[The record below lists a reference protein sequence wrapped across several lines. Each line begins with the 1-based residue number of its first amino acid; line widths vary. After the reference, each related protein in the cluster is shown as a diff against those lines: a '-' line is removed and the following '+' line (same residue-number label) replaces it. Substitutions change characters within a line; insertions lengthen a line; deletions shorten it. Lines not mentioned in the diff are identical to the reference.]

1 MFRLL
6 SPIKLT
12 VRDSLQQ
19 KQNATDTLQ
28 TSLIVNY
35 YKIQITKLKKI
46 PSLISYINL
55 QIALFLRGQGAFVPF
70 NILFPKYFRYTLNLL
85 K

>member
-12 VRDSLQQ
+12 VRDALQQ

-46 PSLISYINL
+46 PSLISWINL
-55 QIALFLRGQGAFVPF
+55 Q
-70 NILFPKYFRYTLNLL
+70 
-85 K
+85 

>member
-6 SPIKLT
+6 LPIKLT
-12 VRDSLQQ
+12 VRDALQQ

-46 PSLISYINL
+46 PSLIS
-55 QIALFLRGQGAFVPF
+55 
-70 NILFPKYFRYTLNLL
+70 
-85 K
+85 